1 MRKLAPKVCNLAPII
16 RKLAVKFSAF
26 IPSRPSLTLIAD
38 HSFHFQSTD
47 FALKPLH
54 LCHTAE
60 ALRRPADWGFGADR

>member
-1 MRKLAPKVCNLAPII
+1 MRKLAPII
-16 RKLAVKFSAF
+16 SKNVVKFSAF
-26 IPSRPSLTLIAD
+26 IPSRPVLTLIVD

-60 ALRRPADWGFGADR
+60 ALRRTADWRFGADR